1 MKLKE
6 GVRNDIFA
14 ILNAWLSK
22 HVQIFCAKGS
32 RSTNDWG
39 MPKKAGVIMNS
50 RKVVTMAMMGVMA
63 ILSVTTHA
71 EIIVQY
77 QPISSVGV
85 AGVNQI
91 LATVTVGASDVQ
103 IGGFGVY
110 GQAQSESTLK
120 WVIFDWTQQSSPVF
134 LSNAVTVPANPG
146 TPYAS
151 FAQWYDSPNMN
162 FTLLANH
169 TYAMGVL
176 SDLSGVFYLGQDY
189 FPLGGNPTVTGGGLT
204 LPPGNYIVNSG
215 VVGTT
220 FTNTPTLFNIAA
232 DTRFH
237 TAMRIAEVPEPATMS
252 LLALCGLLLIRRH
265 RLV

>member
-1 MKLKE
+1 MSLRKMTAM
-6 GVRNDIFA
+6 V
-14 ILNAWLSK
+14 
-22 HVQIFCAKGS
+22 
-32 RSTNDWG
+32 T
-39 MPKKAGVIMNS
+39 IM
-50 RKVVTMAMMGVMA
+50 GLMA
-63 ILSVTTHA
+63 ILGETA
-71 EIIVQY
+71 DAGIIVQY
-77 QPISSVGV
+77 QPNSNVGV
-85 AGVNQI
+85 AGTNQT
-91 LATVTVGASDVQ
+91 LAKVTVGASDVQ

-110 GQAQSESTLK
+110 GQAQSQSTLK
-120 WVIFDWTQQSSPVF
+120 WVIFDWAQQSSPVF

-176 SDLSGVFYLGQDY
+176 SNLSGVFYLGQDY

-215 VVGTT
+215 VVNNT

-237 TAMRIAEVPEPATMS
+237 TTMRIAEVPEPATTS
-252 LLALCGLLLIRRH
+252 LLALSGLALIRR
-265 RLV
+265 RRMA